1 MWVNIS
7 ICFCACVCHP
17 RTRCPWTAP
26 RRRWSGCRSRW
37 SYLSPRSPRVGRAR
51 GWPAPWSGWCML
63 LQCFNKRDLKALL
76 KGAYRKTG
84 NEILKIARQ
93 RLMSS
98 GIAHASK
105 LKKGIRLR
113 VYPRGGGFMI
123 TVKPHGKQGYHVNRF
138 GLEKPVVMW
147 AEEGTKFRFPR
158 KGAFVTKTDKGFIR
172 ITRMGKMPAYHFLD
186 DVERYA
192 PPIIEEDIGKAL
204 EDSVMKR
211 ASRLGLL

>member
-1 MWVNIS
+1 MSNTTYNDPSQYKGKEWNE
-7 ICFCACVCHP
+7 
-17 RTRCPWTAP
+17 
-26 RRRWSGCRSRW
+26 
-37 SYLSPRSPRVGRAR
+37 
-51 GWPAPWSGWCML
+51 L
-63 LQCFNKRDLKALL
+63 LQCFNKRDLKASL
-76 KGAYRKTG
+76 KGAYRTTG
-84 NEILKIARQ
+84 KEILAIARQ

-105 LKKGIRLR
+105 LKKDIRLR

-158 KGAFVTKTDKGFIR
+158 KGAFVAKTDKGSIR
-172 ITRMGKMPAYHFLD
+172 ITRMGKMPAYHFLG

-192 PPIIEEDIGKAL
+192 PPIIEKDIGKAL